1 MKTKGRKGYLRRRK
15 RTRFVLFVG
24 GVIWPHIMTNVS
36 VPLCWL
42 EVAIWDNYDNNE
54 TNISE
59 LKMFNDI

>member
-42 EVAIWDNYDNNE
+42 EVAIWDN
-54 TNISE
+54 
-59 LKMFNDI
+59 L